1 MIKIKI
7 ENEYSQLKT
16 VILGI
21 ANDIG
26 EAPSIFD
33 TYDPRSLYHVKNNT
47 FPNETS
53 LVKNVESFYNKLFK
67 HNVKIIRPKNITNC
81 NQIFTRDLGFVIS
94 NIFFMSNIVPAR
106 LNEIQGIDNII
117 DKLDV
122 GVIKLPEFM
131 HIEGGDI
138 VLHNDKLF
146 IGTYLD
152 TNYSSLITARTNIE
166 SIEYL
171 KKMIPNLEIIPIEI
185 KKSNTN
191 IFENTL
197 HLDCCFQ
204 TIGSDKAII
213 CPDGFKNK
221 EDYEFLIKLFGR
233 KNVFLANSRESFM
246 LVSNVFVI
254 SPEVVVSHVNFKR
267 LNKWLEEKGI
277 LVEKVDYSD
286 VSKMS
291 GLFRCSTLPL
301 CRE

>member
-7 ENEYSQLKT
+7 ENEYSQIKT

-26 EAPSIFD
+26 DPPSIFD
-33 TYDPRSLYHVKNNT
+33 AYDPRSLYHIKNNS
-47 FPNETS
+47 FPNETD
-53 LVKNVESFYNKLFK
+53 LVKNVDSFYNKLLK
-67 HNVKIIRPKNITNC
+67 HNVDVIRPENISNC

-106 LNEIQGIDNII
+106 HDEIQGIHNII
-117 DKLDV
+117 NRFDV

-131 HIEGGDI
+131 HIEGGDV

-146 IGTYLD
+146 IGTYTD

-166 SIEYL
+166 SVEYL
-171 KKMIPNLEIIPIEI
+171 KKMISNIEIIPIEI
-185 KKSNTN
+185 KKSNIN

-204 TIGSDKAII
+204 TIGKDKAII

-221 EDYEFLIKLFGR
+221 EDYEFLIKFFGR
-233 KNVFLANSRESFM
+233 KNVFLANSRA
-246 LVSNVFVI
+246 I
-254 SPEVVVSHVNFKR
+254 GRP
-267 LNKWLEEKGI
+267 
-277 LVEKVDYSD
+277 
-286 VSKMS
+286 
-291 GLFRCSTLPL
+291 T
-301 CRE
+301 